1 MTILELFPGQKT
13 EIEVISESPLIH
25 IIHPGGEQ
33 STTAVSKTP
42 AVIGY
47 VSFEPISFT
56 LNYHSIHPIYLK
68 HPDKKFY

>member
-47 VSFEPISFT
+47 VSFKPIMIT
-56 LNYHSIHPIYLK
+56 LNDGE
-68 HPDKKFY
+68 DKKFY